1 MPLAT
6 YWGRTGVRN
15 VADAQ
20 SSADSLISVRVGLSA
35 ASTAG
40 NAAQKHIIRGNFEM
54 LQAIIYI
61 STALHASAKT
71 VSIGTDATAARFAS
85 VAGSA
90 GAGNERTIVTPGS
103 AAVPD
108 WQSTGTANAVT
119 TVVAFITDVS
129 GVVGNGAVT
138 LTYVMRS

>member
-6 YWGRTGVRN
+6 YFNRTGVRDI
-15 VADAQ
+15 ADVR
-20 SSADSLISVRVGLSA
+20 SSADTLQSVRVSLSA

-40 NAAQKHIIRGNFEM
+40 NANQKHVIRGNFEL
-54 LQAIIYI
+54 LQAIIYVA
-61 STALHASAKT
+61 TAFHASAKT
-71 VSIGTDATAARFAS
+71 VSIGTDTTAARFAS

-90 GAGNERTIVTPGS
+90 GEGNERKIVTPGS
-103 AAVPD
+103 AATPD
-108 WQSTGTANAVT
+108 WMSTGTANAVT